1 MNKALAWGC
10 WENSIVAISKADSE
24 RMRRLAREG
33 KRISKIR
40 AEDFPGLTYA
50 DVYGEVYGG
59 GDRSAQ
65 GAKKM
70 ISNRL
75 KAIAAAES
83 KEERQRLAR
92 EIDDLVDYLYENH
105 KQNQQKLQR
114 IRTVLLD

>member
-1 MNKALAWGC
+1 M
-10 WENSIVAISKADSE
+10 AISKADSD

-40 AEDFPGLTYA
+40 SEDFPGLTYA

-70 ISNRL
+70 ISSRL
-75 KAIAAAES
+75 RAVASAES

-105 KQNQQKLQR
+105 KQNQQKIQR
-114 IRTVLLD
+114 IRAALAD